1 MEKIKPVHP
10 GEILLEEFIKPFGIS
25 QYKLAKD
32 INVSQMK
39 ISEIV
44 NKKRRITVD
53 TALRLA
59 KYFGMSPEF
68 WMGLQNDYD
77 VETTLDNKE
86 VSNNISKIQ
95 PLTNNTIYA

>member
-1 MEKIKPVHP
+1 MKKIKPVHP

-25 QYKLAKD
+25 QYRLSKD

-86 VSNNISKIQ
+86 ISNNISKIQ
-95 PLTNNTIYA
+95 PLTNNMIYA

>member
-1 MEKIKPVHP
+1 MENIKPVHP

-25 QYKLAKD
+25 QYKLAKE

-86 VSNNISKIQ
+86 VSNNISKIR
-95 PLTNNTIYA
+95 PFTNDMLYA

>member
-32 INVSQMK
+32 IHVSQMK

-53 TALRLA
+53 TALRLSQ
-59 KYFGMSPEF
+59 YFGVSTDF

-77 VETTLDNKE
+77 VEIAKDNE
-86 VSNNISKIQ
+86 EIYSNIAKIQ
-95 PLTNNTIYA
+95 PLAANMLHS

>member
-1 MEKIKPVHP
+1 MEKIKPIHP

-25 QYKLAKD
+25 QYRLAKD

-59 KYFGMSPEF
+59 KYFGISPEF

-77 VETTLDNKE
+77 VETTLDNE
-86 VSNNISKIQ
+86 DVSKNIAKIQ
-95 PLTNNTIYA
+95 PLTDNLLYA

>member
-1 MEKIKPVHP
+1 
-10 GEILLEEFIKPFGIS
+10 
-25 QYKLAKD
+25 
-32 INVSQMK
+32 MK

-44 NKKRRITVD
+44 NRKRRITVD

-77 VETTLDNKE
+77 VETALDNKD
-86 VSNNISKIQ
+86 VSKNIAKIQ
-95 PLTNNTIYA
+95 PLTNNMIYA

>member
-59 KYFGMSPEF
+59 KYFGMSTEF

-86 VSNNISKIQ
+86 FSNNIAKIR
-95 PLTNNTIYA
+95 PFTNDMLYA

>member
-1 MEKIKPVHP
+1 MKKIKPVHP

-32 INVSQMK
+32 IHVSQMK

-53 TALRLA
+53 TALRLSQ
-59 KYFGMSPEF
+59 YFGISTDF

-77 VETTLDNKE
+77 VETAKDNE
-86 VSNNISKIQ
+86 EIYSNITKIQ
-95 PLTNNTIYA
+95 PLTTNMIHA

>member
-32 INVSQMK
+32 IHVSQMK

-53 TALRLA
+53 TALRLS
-59 KYFGMSPEF
+59 KYFGVSTDF

-77 VETTLDNKE
+77 VEIAKDNE
-86 VSNNISKIQ
+86 EIYSNIAKIQ
-95 PLTNNTIYA
+95 PLAANMLHA

>member
-44 NKKRRITVD
+44 NKKRRVTVD
-53 TALRLA
+53 TASRLA

-77 VETTLDNKE
+77 VETTLGNKE
-86 VSNNISKIQ
+86 FSNNIERIK
-95 PLTNNTIYA
+95 PLTNDMIYA

>member
-1 MEKIKPVHP
+1 MEKIKPIHP

-25 QYKLAKD
+25 QYRLAKD

-77 VETTLDNKE
+77 VETALDNE
-86 VSNNISKIQ
+86 DVSKNIAKIQ
-95 PLTNNTIYA
+95 PLTNNMIYA

>member
-77 VETTLDNKE
+77 VETALDNE
-86 VSNNISKIQ
+86 ELSNNISKIQ
-95 PLTNNTIYA
+95 PLTNNMIYA

>member
-59 KYFGMSPEF
+59 KYFGMSTEF

-86 VSNNISKIQ
+86 VSNNIAKIR
-95 PLTNNTIYA
+95 PFTNDILYA

>member
-32 INVSQMK
+32 IHVSQMK

-53 TALRLA
+53 TALRLSQ
-59 KYFGMSPEF
+59 YFGVSIDF

-77 VETTLDNKE
+77 VEIARDNEKIH
-86 VSNNISKIQ
+86 STIAKIQ
-95 PLTNNTIYA
+95 PLTTNMLHA

>member
-32 INVSQMK
+32 IHVSQMK

-53 TALRLA
+53 TALRLSQ
-59 KYFGMSPEF
+59 YFGVSTDF
-68 WMGLQNDYD
+68 WMGLQSDYD
-77 VETTLDNKE
+77 VETAKDNE
-86 VSNNISKIQ
+86 EIYSNIAKIQ
-95 PLTNNTIYA
+95 PLAANMLHA

>member
-44 NKKRRITVD
+44 NKKRRVTVD

-77 VETTLDNKE
+77 VETTLGNKE
-86 VSNNISKIQ
+86 FSNNIERIK
-95 PLTNNTIYA
+95 PLTNDMIYA

>member
-1 MEKIKPVHP
+1 
-10 GEILLEEFIKPFGIS
+10 
-25 QYKLAKD
+25 
-32 INVSQMK
+32 MK

-86 VSNNISKIQ
+86 VSNNISKIR
-95 PLTNNTIYA
+95 PFTNDMLMHD

>member
-32 INVSQMK
+32 IHVSQMK

-53 TALRLA
+53 TALRLSQ
-59 KYFGMSPEF
+59 YFGVSTDF
-68 WMGLQNDYD
+68 WMGLQSDYD
-77 VETTLDNKE
+77 VETAKDNE
-86 VSNNISKIQ
+86 EIYRNIEKIK
-95 PLTNNTIYA
+95 PLTTNILHA

>member
-1 MEKIKPVHP
+1 MKTMIEPLHP
-10 GEILLEEFIKPFGIS
+10 GEVLKEEFIKPLGIS
-25 QYKLAKD
+25 QYQLAKG

-44 NKKRRITVD
+44 NKKRRITTD

-59 KYFGMSPEF
+59 KYFGVSVEF

-77 VETTLDNKE
+77 IDIALDNE
-86 VSNNISKIQ
+86 NFSKDVERIQ
-95 PLTNNTIYA
+95 PLIPKTA

>member
-32 INVSQMK
+32 IHVSQMK

-53 TALRLA
+53 TALRLSQ
-59 KYFGMSPEF
+59 YFGVSTDF

-77 VETTLDNKE
+77 VETAIDNE
-86 VSNNISKIQ
+86 KIYSTIIKIK
-95 PLTNNTIYA
+95 PLTANMVHV